1 MKPDKEPHGKRRSV
15 KKFFSNPMKRS
26 SSADSRPRLISDQC
40 RQLPDSRIDKKTGHA
55 SSVPSSQQVKSS
67 TSSAEKPVFF
77 LDDVTETIGL
87 DSKQDFCDVGEICR
101 HRHQHGTQHHQR
113 SNHSFRPVNNL
124 QDHNCSHSHPL
135 DHNCSHSHPPD
146 RNIQDLN
153 SACCASP
160 RDTKEKCFYLYSL
173 SDKPRNKV
181 AGGKD
186 LQMYSSLGGA
196 HASLR
201 CAVLQ
206 DILAS
211 CPHQCECETMQNSLR
226 EETLC
231 SPLWEWVTDDDYFD
245 CFEPGEYP
253 VKTSNTS
260 MSRSSSTTSFK
271 SLSDSQ
277 LVMSPSSCMTPPST
291 AVFSDMFNFSVPSSL
306 SSTTSTPGSA
316 STSFTTG
323 SKSLSVPVMT
333 LFNHSLNFWT
343 MEID

>member
-1 MKPDKEPHGKRRSV
+1 MMSDKEPHRKRRSV
-15 KKFFSNPMKRS
+15 KKLFSNPMRRS
-26 SSADSRPRLISDQC
+26 SSADNRPRLISDQS

-55 SSVPSSQQVKSS
+55 IAVLSSQEIKSS

-77 LDDVTETIGL
+77 LEDVPETIGL
-87 DSKQDFCDVGEICR
+87 DSKQDFCDVGVICR
-101 HRHQHGTQHHQR
+101 H
-113 SNHSFRPVNNL
+113 
-124 QDHNCSHSHPL
+124 SHPS
-135 DHNCSHSHPPD
+135 DHNCSHSHPPN
-146 RNIQDLN
+146 RIIQNLN

-160 RDTKEKCFYLYSL
+160 RDTKDKCFSLYSI
-173 SDKPRNKV
+173 SDKPHNKV
-181 AGGKD
+181 ADSKD

-201 CAVLQ
+201 CAALQ

-211 CPHQCECETMQNSLR
+211 CPHQCECETMQNPLR
-226 EETLC
+226 EEILS
-231 SPLWEWVTDDDYFD
+231 SPLWEWVADDDYFD

-253 VKTSNTS
+253 VRTSNTS

-277 LVMSPSSCMTPPST
+277 LVMSPSSYMTPPST
-291 AVFSDMFNFSVPSSL
+291 AVFSDMFNFSVPSS
-306 SSTTSTPGSA
+306 SSCTTSTPGSA